1 MARLELSVKKARGAK
16 VNLEKLISL
25 LRENKVASAKTLITA
40 IKADV
45 DALNTAIQAVSN
57 NGVIQSLD

>member
-16 VNLEKLISL
+16 VNLEKLIVL